1 MAPSLAGDLA
11 ACVSKTHRENRLEG
25 CRGFN
30 GPCPSAPL
38 DERYGTGTRAL
49 WRAGAF
55 VRGDPGMPWSF
66 ALFKTV
72 TEGQGG

>member
-1 MAPSLAGDLA
+1 MRD
-11 ACVSKTHRENRLEG
+11 RENRLEG

-38 DERYGTGTRAL
+38 DERYGAARAL
-49 WRAGAF
+49 RHVRAF
-55 VRGDPGMPWSF
+55 VHEDPGMPWSF

-72 TEGQGG
+72 TEGPGG